1 MLEKMGEF
9 FFDERLGDYEEH
21 QLNCIDSAHEFYRY
35 TARSLPMHS
44 GCRIIDIV

>member
-35 TARSLPMHS
+35 TARSLPMHF
-44 GCRIIDIV
+44 GCRIIDLA